1 MSDISYV
8 VSMNIKDLRKER
20 QLTLQELS
28 DLSNV
33 STSMLGSI
41 ERGDTNPTITTLDK
55 IATGFKVPLS
65 HIIEE
70 NKKRILYVE
79 SNERT
84 PYKIESG
91 YNVLTTFS
99 YDKHYGFQI
108 LEIQVEPHCE
118 RYSQGHNKGV
128 VEFLIVHKNSVRLE
142 IDNKMF
148 ELNEGDAIRFEADK
162 PHKLIN
168 LTEEHA
174 GITNIIYYNRT

>member
-1 MSDISYV
+1 MSDIGHV
-8 VSMNIKDLRKER
+8 VSMNIKALRKER

-28 DLSNV
+28 DLSYV

-65 HIIEE
+65 HILEE
-70 NKKRILYVE
+70 DQKSILYID
-79 SNERT
+79 SNERK
-84 PYKIESG
+84 PYKTESG
-91 YNVLTTFS
+91 YNVLTTFA
-99 YDKHYGFQI
+99 YDKHYGFQV
-108 LEIQVEPHCE
+108 LEIQVEPLCE
-118 RYSQGHNKGV
+118 RISQGHNKGV

-142 IDNKMF
+142 IDNKTF
-148 ELNEGDAIRFEADK
+148 DLDEGDAIRFEADK

-168 LTEEHA
+168 LTKKSA